1 VRGFSINQS
10 QWKFFEQ
17 MATKDSIS
25 LTAINTK
32 EKATIEKILKSSI
45 ARQLF
50 RTEGYFESLNEDDP
64 FIKKALEIIK

>member
-1 VRGFSINQS
+1 
-10 QWKFFEQ
+10 
-17 MATKDSIS
+17 MAAKDSIG
-25 LTAINTK
+25 LTTINTK
-32 EKATIEKILKSSI
+32 EKSTIEKILKSSL